1 MSDTDGL
8 TPENP
13 EAEGLT
19 PPELSEEEIEGD
31 RLLAN
36 EARSRLRADGFT
48 DPEIDRWVKTYY
60 TQAEGGVDQ
69 GDVEGLI
76 AFIQE
81 QQASGSTGA

>member
-1 MSDTDGL
+1 MSDPDGL
-8 TPENP
+8 EPENP

-19 PPELSEEEIEGD
+19 TPELSEEEIEGD

-36 EARSRLRADGFT
+36 EARHRLRADGFT
-48 DPEIDRWVKTYY
+48 DPEIDRWVRTYY

-76 AFIQE
+76 AFIRE
-81 QQASGSTGA
+81 QQSR

>member
-1 MSDTDGL
+1 MSDSDGL
-8 TPENP
+8 NPENP

-36 EARSRLRADGFT
+36 EARGRLRPDGFT
-48 DPEIDRWVKTYY
+48 DVEIDRWVKIYY
-60 TQAEGGVDQ
+60 TKAEGGVDQ

-76 AFIQE
+76 AFIRE
-81 QQASGSTGA
+81 QQESGSAD

>member
-1 MSDTDGL
+1 MSDSDGL

-19 PPELSEEEIEGD
+19 TPELSEEEIEGD

-69 GDVEGLI
+69 GDVDGLI
-76 AFIQE
+76 AFIKE
-81 QQASGSTGA
+81 QQASGSTGS

>member
-1 MSDTDGL
+1 MSDANGL

-19 PPELSEEEIEGD
+19 TPELTEEEIEGD

-36 EARSRLRADGFT
+36 EARGRLRADGFT
-48 DPEIDRWVKTYY
+48 DTEIDRWVKAYY

-76 AFIQE
+76 AFIRE
-81 QQASGSTGA
+81 QQAGSSGA

>member
-1 MSDTDGL
+1 MSDSDGL
-8 TPENP
+8 NPENP

-19 PPELSEEEIEGD
+19 PPELSEEESAGD

-36 EARSRLRADGFT
+36 AARGRLRADGFT
-48 DPEIDRWVKTYY
+48 DVEIDRWVKIYY

-76 AFIQE
+76 AFIRE
-81 QQASGSTGA
+81 QQESGSAD